1 MSDRDDRTDD
11 RRADPSGTDRDPWGD
26 DDGTAVGT
34 DDADDEP
41 GALNVATEG
50 ESVLGEEPPDLEP
63 LTPGEVDPENAF
75 FVALGVAFTLFVVA
89 TVVL

>member
-11 RRADPSGTDRDPWGD
+11 RRADPPGADRDPWGD
-26 DDGTAVGT
+26 DGDDGDGA
-34 DDADDEP
+34 DDAP

-50 ESVLGEEPPDLEP
+50 ESFLGEEPPDLEP